1 MSSVLLMEEVTV
13 LNKEEQTIEETTA
26 ADTNGPDDPRVT
38 AQEQSIDTQT
48 ASETDTATAVSDA
61 NAAPCEKDDDSQAS
75 PESDAATTTQPLTS
89 EAEPALINALAEI
102 NQRLGVLQELFEKED
117 THDKESPPLPSES
130 AQTDQRL
137 ADLHELFNN
146 QIARNQNQ
154 KQMFDTIYREM
165 KDYKENS
172 LMEAFH
178 KPIIHNLI
186 QFYDNFVS
194 VESQLDDISE
204 TLDVFGGFFD
214 DGAAAKHLRKLRP
227 KERTE
232 ELPQVWNGLKGR
244 LADFRNNMESVRL
257 ELEEVLYRIDVEPY
271 AERLNKLD
279 RKLHKTIKTIP
290 TDDPDQN
297 ENVAEVHKT
306 GFWWREKVFRPE
318 EVTILRYTSP
328 AGEETV
334 GENPTNKEGD
344 ETDG

>member
-1 MSSVLLMEEVTV
+1 M
-13 LNKEEQTIEETTA
+13 NKEKQTIKETTA
-26 ADTNGPDDPRVT
+26 ADTNSTDDPSVT
-38 AQEQSIDTQT
+38 AQEQSLDMQT
-48 ASETDTATAVSDA
+48 ASETDTTTAFSDA
-61 NAAPCEKDDDSQAS
+61 NAAPSEKDDDSQVS

-102 NQRLGVLQELFEKED
+102 NQRLGVLKELFEKQNV
-117 THDKESPPLPSES
+117 HDQEPPPLRSES

-137 ADLHELFNN
+137 ADLHELFDN

-154 KQMFDTIYREM
+154 RQMFDTIYREM

-194 VESQLDDISE
+194 VESQLNDISE
-204 TLDVFGGFFD
+204 TIDAFGGFFD
-214 DGAAAKHLRKLRP
+214 AEVAAKQLRKLPP

-244 LADFRNNMESVRL
+244 LSDFRNNMENVRL

-271 AERLNKLD
+271 AERLKKLD

-297 ENVAEVHKT
+297 ENVAEVHKI
-306 GFWWREKVFRPE
+306 GFCWREKVFRPE
-318 EVTILRYTSP
+318 EVTILRYTPP